1 MFVAV
6 PTPFFPLF
14 PFFGGSLEDTVQHLK
29 ETNAKDAQTSQAVGL
44 KCYCSFL
51 RAFVVCRLGVKSTPP
66 RLH

>member
-1 MFVAV
+1 MFVAA

-14 PFFGGSLEDTVQHLK
+14 PFFWVRLEDTVQK

-51 RAFVVCRLGVKSTPP
+51 RAFVVCRLGVKSIPP